1 MPDLIFSYFFIAL
14 FAFSIGKIIYYFIEK
29 NKILETC
36 KVANTIELK
45 NISGTIFTNEGT
57 FKKKY
62 EWCSFD
68 ILLNDNSIFLFSKG
82 FCVIPF
88 KVVNLLFSNSNRK
101 NTRKPTLLREYKISS
116 NAVQLVY
123 YPEYLNARSRKITL
137 QNLNTKQ
144 VSLFENLLEGKSRR
158 FY

>member
-1 MPDLIFSYFFIAL
+1 MPDLIFPLFFIAL
-14 FAFSIGKIIYYFIEK
+14 FAFAIGKTIYYFVEK
-29 NKILETC
+29 NKIVETC
-36 KVANTIELK
+36 KLADTVELK

-68 ILLNDNSIFLFSKG
+68 IMINTNSIFLFSKG
-82 FCVIPF
+82 FSVIPF
-88 KVVNLLFSNSNRK
+88 RVINLLFSNSDRK

-116 NAVQLVY
+116 NQIKLVY
-123 YPEYLNARSRKITL
+123 YPEYLNARSRTITL
-137 QNLNTKQ
+137 HNLNTEQ

>member
-1 MPDLIFSYFFIAL
+1 MPDLIFPLFFILL
-14 FAFSIGKIIYYFIEK
+14 FAFAIGKTIYYFVEK
-29 NKILETC
+29 NKIVETC
-36 KVANTIELK
+36 KLADTVELK

-68 ILLNDNSIFLFSKG
+68 IMINNNSIFLFSKG
-82 FCVIPF
+82 FSAIPF
-88 KVVNLLFSNSNRK
+88 RVINLLFSNSDRK

-116 NAVQLVY
+116 DQIKLVY
-123 YPEYLNARSRKITL
+123 YPKYLNARSRTITL
-137 QNLNTKQ
+137 HNLKAEQ
-144 VSLFENLLEGKSRR
+144 VSLFEKLLEGRSRR